1 MNCMLEAAS
10 NQSSGLTTRYPAEPN
25 RTRVLMLGA
34 GQESGRRPGT
44 ENVIFSVALGEACA
58 LAGKNIREYSNHM
71 KSMRDRLESRILSK
85 IPGARINGH
94 LDQRLPNTSS
104 FSFKDLKANEILDS
118 LESVAASAG
127 AACHSDSVTIS
138 SVLEAMEIPM
148 EYAMGTVRFS
158 TGRYTTEEEVNKA
171 ADEVCRA
178 VGRLTQ
184 EIVAEV

>member
-1 MNCMLEAAS
+1 M
-10 NQSSGLTTRYPAEPN
+10 
-25 RTRVLMLGA
+25 
-34 GQESGRRPGT
+34 
-44 ENVIFSVALGEACA
+44 
-58 LAGKNIREYSNHM
+58 
-71 KSMRDRLESRILSK
+71 
-85 IPGARINGH
+85 
-94 LDQRLPNTSS
+94 
-104 FSFKDLKANEILDS
+104 KANEILDS

-138 SVLEAMEIPM
+138 SVLEAMKIPM

-158 TGRYTTEEEVNKA
+158 TGRYTTEEEVDKA